1 MVATN
6 AFGMGIDHPKVRYVF
21 HLQLPESLESY
32 FQEAGR
38 AGRDGNYSAAMILYN
53 DYDKILIKKQFLDSR
68 PNTDQIKSLYRSL
81 CNFFQIPYGEGEF
94 SSHSFN
100 YLEFCK
106 HYHLNTLTTYN
117 GLTALER
124 LGIIQ
129 LSKQFGRK
137 SILKF
142 EMSSEKLIK
151 YLDQHPSIAIIG
163 KTILKINA
171 VKNYLEVKMAKHLKN
186 TGKWGGFLI
195 LIGAL
200 LPVPFSITCVAA
212 GMIKYPLKGVV
223 LFGLFRFV
231 RFALYAWAIFNVV
244 N

>member
-1 MVATN
+1 MKRRKSKTKLLHQYYRYTGFYTFIGNSLKKSAIPVILII
-6 AFGMGIDHPKVRYVF
+6 FGLYLVNEYVF
-21 HLQLPESLESY
+21 TIDDGLEFLTQTFSRTGVLIVFFISETLLGLIPPEIFIGWSKKTTTPILNLSILATLSYTGGILSY
-32 FQEAGR
+32 F
-38 AGRDGNYSAAMILYN
+38 
-53 DYDKILIKKQFLDSR
+53 
-68 PNTDQIKSLYRSL
+68 
-81 CNFFQIPYGEGEF
+81 
-94 SSHSFN
+94 
-100 YLEFCK
+100 
-106 HYHLNTLTTYN
+106 
-117 GLTALER
+117 
-124 LGIIQ
+124 
-129 LSKQFGRK
+129 
-137 SILKF
+137 
-142 EMSSEKLIK
+142 
-151 YLDQHPSIAIIG
+151 IG
-163 KTILKINA
+163 KTIQKITT

>member
-1 MVATN
+1 MKKRKSKTKLLHQYYRYTGFYTFIGNSLKKSAIPVILII
-6 AFGMGIDHPKVRYVF
+6 FGLYLVNEYVF
-21 HLQLPESLESY
+21 TIDDGLEFLTQTFSRTGVLIVFFISETLLGLIPPEIFIGWSKKTATPILNLSILATLSYIGGILSY
-32 FQEAGR
+32 F
-38 AGRDGNYSAAMILYN
+38 
-53 DYDKILIKKQFLDSR
+53 
-68 PNTDQIKSLYRSL
+68 
-81 CNFFQIPYGEGEF
+81 
-94 SSHSFN
+94 
-100 YLEFCK
+100 
-106 HYHLNTLTTYN
+106 
-117 GLTALER
+117 
-124 LGIIQ
+124 
-129 LSKQFGRK
+129 
-137 SILKF
+137 
-142 EMSSEKLIK
+142 
-151 YLDQHPSIAIIG
+151 IG
-163 KTILKINA
+163 KTIQKITT

>member
-1 MVATN
+1 MKRRKSKTKLLHQYYRYTGFYTFIGNSLKKSAIPVILIIFGLYLVNEFVFTIDDGLEFLTQTFSRTGVLIVFFISETLLGLIPPEIFIGWSKKTATPILN
-6 AFGMGIDHPKVRYVF
+6 LSILATLSYIGGI
-21 HLQLPESLESY
+21 LSY
-32 FQEAGR
+32 F
-38 AGRDGNYSAAMILYN
+38 
-53 DYDKILIKKQFLDSR
+53 
-68 PNTDQIKSLYRSL
+68 
-81 CNFFQIPYGEGEF
+81 
-94 SSHSFN
+94 
-100 YLEFCK
+100 
-106 HYHLNTLTTYN
+106 
-117 GLTALER
+117 
-124 LGIIQ
+124 
-129 LSKQFGRK
+129 
-137 SILKF
+137 
-142 EMSSEKLIK
+142 
-151 YLDQHPSIAIIG
+151 IG
-163 KTILKINA
+163 KTIQKITT

>member
-1 MVATN
+1 MKRRKSKTKLLHQYYRYTGFYTFIGNSLKKSAIPVILIIFGLYLVNEFVFTIDDGLEFLTQTFSRTGVLIVFFISETLLGLIPPEIFIAWSKKTATPILN
-6 AFGMGIDHPKVRYVF
+6 LSILATLSYIGGI
-21 HLQLPESLESY
+21 LSY
-32 FQEAGR
+32 F
-38 AGRDGNYSAAMILYN
+38 
-53 DYDKILIKKQFLDSR
+53 
-68 PNTDQIKSLYRSL
+68 
-81 CNFFQIPYGEGEF
+81 
-94 SSHSFN
+94 
-100 YLEFCK
+100 
-106 HYHLNTLTTYN
+106 
-117 GLTALER
+117 
-124 LGIIQ
+124 
-129 LSKQFGRK
+129 
-137 SILKF
+137 
-142 EMSSEKLIK
+142 
-151 YLDQHPSIAIIG
+151 IG
-163 KTILKINA
+163 KTIQKITT

>member
-1 MVATN
+1 MKRRKSKTKLLHQYYRYTGFYTFIGNSLKKSAIPVILIIFGLYLVNEFVFTIDDGLEFLTQTFSRTGVLIVFFISETLLGLIPPEIFIGWSKKTATPILN
-6 AFGMGIDHPKVRYVF
+6 LSILATLSYTGGI
-21 HLQLPESLESY
+21 LSY
-32 FQEAGR
+32 F
-38 AGRDGNYSAAMILYN
+38 
-53 DYDKILIKKQFLDSR
+53 
-68 PNTDQIKSLYRSL
+68 
-81 CNFFQIPYGEGEF
+81 
-94 SSHSFN
+94 
-100 YLEFCK
+100 
-106 HYHLNTLTTYN
+106 
-117 GLTALER
+117 
-124 LGIIQ
+124 
-129 LSKQFGRK
+129 
-137 SILKF
+137 
-142 EMSSEKLIK
+142 
-151 YLDQHPSIAIIG
+151 IG
-163 KTILKINA
+163 KTIQKITT